1 MLLVW
6 NVTLDKDVIVQ
17 VWQSAANAKLTT
29 GQGYQVRSPCDTTN
43 SRLLSDRMISGI

>member
-6 NVTLDKDVIVQ
+6 NITMNKDVVVQ

-29 GQGYQVRSPCDTTN
+29 GQGYQVHMPHDT
-43 SRLLSDRMISGI
+43 R